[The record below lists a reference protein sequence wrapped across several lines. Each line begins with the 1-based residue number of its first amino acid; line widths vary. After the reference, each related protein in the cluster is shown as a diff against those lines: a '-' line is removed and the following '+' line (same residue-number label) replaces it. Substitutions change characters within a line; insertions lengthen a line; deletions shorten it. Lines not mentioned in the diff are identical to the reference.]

1 MREQSDVNIM
11 TAIKFLKKVSKIN
24 YARDRGIEL
33 KE

>member
-1 MREQSDVNIM
+1 MREQSDVKIM
-11 TAIKFLKKVSKIN
+11 IAIKILKKVSKTN